1 MVAIMTCL
9 PRGSDAVFGLLHRGE
24 TPKFLRVGVTITSG
38 RGSTLGAIAKNC
50 VVTHTDM
57 HVPKQPKTGARVCS
71 CFGPISVMTMM
82 LDLQLSEEWPEI
94 VFLKQLVVVSLRR
107 QYFAA

>member
-9 PRGSDAVFGLLHRGE
+9 PQGSDAVFALLHRGE

-50 VVTHTDM
+50 AVTHIDIP
-57 HVPKQPKTGARVCS
+57 VPKQPKTGARVCS
-71 CFGPISVMTMM
+71 CFGP
-82 LDLQLSEEWPEI
+82 LSLCNENDAGPLTFRRKAGNR
-94 VFLKQLVVVSLRR
+94 VFKAGCR
-107 QYFAA
+107 